1 MENPGEGEEVGDHEF
16 LNDATLIGT
25 ECPEFEAMLEQEAT
39 FLTGKVYPD
48 KPHKSTQAGQWK
60 PVKMKFIQH
69 IIGFEA
75 TSNSPAYGLSRHP
88 VGKTKDGLS
97 FVMGSSIGGQRK
109 AKAMDTMYAIGLDI
123 DSGATLETVRAKILK
138 MGVACFL
145 YTSWNHGK
153 SGVTLKRDDVLKK
166 LEIDGDP
173 TLEQVHDYLRH
184 HGKNRFEEGFIK
196 RVTIAKQKVQEEDGV
211 KIVLDTPPIDKLRL
225 IFPLAEPVKIIE
237 LSERHDDALAI
248 WEDKITGLA
257 QKELG
262 IHFDTSCT
270 DPSRLF
276 YTARHDQ
283 KSKDWVCEIVQGK
296 PLVFD
301 EIRSM
306 RKSLYTR
313 NRDLNPFV
321 EADDF
326 SQGGQVPN
334 IFLPSGRSL
343 NDWHSKYGKSRFQI
357 ADMLQTG
364 CPERIR
370 VSGGEA
376 SGSVHTECP
385 FEHLHTK
392 EGGTATMATNALDSQ
407 SGYWTWFCHH
417 DACQDRHKLE
427 FLGEAIKEGW
437 FPEEVLFSD
446 DYLLPAEEEVVEDDP
461 EDYKPSEDPET
472 PPEPKTPLE
481 LAQKITAESSDED
494 VQKLFKRLIRRKV
507 GEMDK
512 ENVITDIAKRT
523 PLGKKTLNKWW
534 REIVKVHK
542 EKQAEKDLDPDA
554 LMRVGDLMDVNNDLP
569 VLVQHAKAGII
580 AANTSEA
587 QFFHFIDAPA
597 FVRPDASGRQKIHA
611 ITTQRAMRAK
621 MDDMARFGK
630 RTAGEDSSL
639 RHVLTPADVADKV
652 LFDDLSFLPPLTS
665 VTSTPFFAADGTLID
680 RDGYHFASATMLR
693 LPSGFEM
700 PSVAEKPTE
709 EDVLEAKRLLVEEAY
724 GDFPVSGVSRNDLV
738 AEARG
743 EEAMTE
749 VEAAGLSHLIA
760 ATLLPF
766 CRNMIDGPTP
776 GHLLNKPAPGTGA
789 SLLTDTLSIVAT
801 GTPSPAQ
808 TFPANREEV
817 GKTIT
822 ATLMAGN
829 PIVYFDNISHELDT
843 GELASAMTAPTYSAR
858 ILGESAMVETEVRCM
873 WLLTGNKV
881 KMSGELARR
890 CILIPLDAKTSE
902 PDKRTGW
909 RHKDIRGWVKAR
921 RGQFV
926 WACLTLIQNWIAK
939 GKKPCD
945 TELASYD
952 RWSEVMGGI
961 LREAGLRGFL
971 ANNDLLREA
980 VKSGLQEGVRDL
992 LDLLA
997 SLPDGS
1003 VIRLGGW
1010 AKPRCYKDEE
1020 RIVVSL
1026 MHLLNRDPDFNAK
1039 LPKALHAE
1047 ASAEKIIVAGWGYN
1061 LQAEE
1066 YKTANKIGVEWRA
1079 LADQPQEG
1087 FCAEAE
1093 AVVPLRF
1100 EAKKDER
1107 GKDYWLLRRE

>member
-1 MENPGEGEEVGDHEF
+1 MSIKDNPSSGLEGRKQAMPSAPITKIADFLDEVCPNAKTVYVFDRSSPEAGSQVARVGVESAIAWFDDPCLSLDDEEGEVLTVALKAHQDQPVEHVSMRMTGPDKTVICVYYLADPVKLADLPEGVFIDELPFPVGRWAAELGDEERLYRIDGDQIVIIEDEVEDSEVEASRAGGDDQTDRGRDDGGDRHEEPASAPQK

-60 PVKMKFIQH
+60 PVKMKFLQH

-123 DSGATLETVRAKILK
+123 DSGTTLETVRAKILK

-153 SGVTLKRDDVLKK
+153 SGVALKRDDVLKK

-301 EIRSM
+301 EITSM

-321 EADDF
+321 EAGDF

-343 NDWHSKYGKSRFQI
+343 NDWHSKYGKTRFQI
-357 ADMLQTG
+357 ADMLQTE

-385 FEHLHTK
+385 FEHLHSN

-446 DYLLPAEEEVVEDDP
+446 DYLLPAEEEEIEDDP
-461 EDYKPSEDPET
+461 EDYKPSEDPEA

-494 VQKLFKRLIRRKV
+494 VKKLFKRLIRRNV

-512 ENVITDIAKRT
+512 ENVIADIAKRT
-523 PLGKKTLNKWW
+523 PLGKKMLNKWW
-534 REIVKVHK
+534 REIVRERK
-542 EKQAEKDLDPDA
+542 EKEAENNPDA
-554 LMRVGDLMDVNNDLP
+554 DDLIPKVNETD
-569 VLVQHAKAGII
+569 
-580 AANTSEA
+580 
-587 QFFHFIDAPA
+587 F
-597 FVRPDASGRQKIHA
+597 
-611 ITTQRAMRAK
+611 
-621 MDDMARFGK
+621 
-630 RTAGEDSSL
+630 
-639 RHVLTPADVADKV
+639 KV
-652 LFDDLSFLPPLTS
+652 LCEYSWDRIRKANAEEKRVFHYMENLCIVRDDAMGNARLKMLDQRG
-665 VTSTPFFAADGTLID
+665 FA
-680 RDGYHFASATMLR
+680 
-693 LPSGFEM
+693 
-700 PSVAEKPTE
+700 
-709 EDVLEAKRLLVEEAY
+709 
-724 GDFPVSGVSRNDLV
+724 
-738 AEARG
+738 
-743 EEAMTE
+743 
-749 VEAAGLSHLIA
+749 
-760 ATLLPF
+760 
-766 CRNMIDGPTP
+766 
-776 GHLLNKPAPGTGA
+776 HLLN
-789 SLLTDTLSIVAT
+789 SVAT
-801 GTPSPAQ
+801 FACEPAC
-808 TFPANREEV
+808 
-817 GKTIT
+817 KI
-822 ATLMAGN
+822 
-829 PIVYFDNISHELDT
+829 
-843 GELASAMTAPTYSAR
+843 
-858 ILGESAMVETEVRCM
+858 
-873 WLLTGNKV
+873 
-881 KMSGELARR
+881 
-890 CILIPLDAKTSE
+890 
-902 PDKRTGW
+902 
-909 RHKDIRGWVKAR
+909 
-921 RGQFV
+921 
-926 WACLTLIQNWIAK
+926 
-939 GKKPCD
+939 
-945 TELASYD
+945 
-952 RWSEVMGGI
+952 
-961 LREAGLRGFL
+961 
-971 ANNDLLREA
+971 
-980 VKSGLQEGVRDL
+980 
-992 LDLLA
+992 
-997 SLPDGS
+997 
-1003 VIRLGGW
+1003 
-1010 AKPRCYKDEE
+1010 
-1020 RIVVSL
+1020 
-1026 MHLLNRDPDFNAK
+1026 DP
-1039 LPKALHAE
+1039 
-1047 ASAEKIIVAGWGYN
+1047 VAG
-1061 LQAEE
+1061 
-1066 YKTANKIGVEWRA
+1066 
-1079 LADQPQEG
+1079 
-1087 FCAEAE
+1087 
-1093 AVVPLRF
+1093 
-1100 EAKKDER
+1100 
-1107 GKDYWLLRRE
+1107 